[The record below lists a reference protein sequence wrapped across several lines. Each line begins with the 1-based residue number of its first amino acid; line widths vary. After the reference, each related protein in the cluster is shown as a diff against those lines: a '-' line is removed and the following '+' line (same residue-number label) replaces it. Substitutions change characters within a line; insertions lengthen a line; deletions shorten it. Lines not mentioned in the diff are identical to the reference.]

1 MTHINVPLILIYY
14 SSDSLELS
22 DIRREFDSKPK
33 YKKKFLK
40 TKMWSYGGEVRD
52 FHDKEVPI
60 AGSNQT
66 CLLVV
71 CCRWFRYQ
79 LFF

>member
-1 MTHINVPLILIYY
+1 
-14 SSDSLELS
+14 
-22 DIRREFDSKPK
+22 
-33 YKKKFLK
+33 
-40 TKMWSYGGEVRD
+40 MWSYGGEARD